1 MKKKNGTIILCISVV
16 FIMAFLL
23 LSMALGEHSVWDC
36 PDCGRAGNTGNYCG
50 GCAHPAPWIDSAT
63 DREASFMAVGNIV
76 TFGTYPQTKE
86 GTDQT
91 PIEWIVLDY
100 DAADNK
106 ALLLSKY
113 GLDVKQYNTSYP
125 DITWEQ
131 CSLRAWL
138 NDEFLKK
145 AFSTEEQSAVLTTA
159 VDNSKSQGYSGW
171 NTDGGNNTQ
180 DRVFLLSYTEANSY
194 LNVTYGDSK
203 NINSRVAPTAYA
215 IAKGAYANPAFKT
228 ADGEAA
234 GWWWLRSPGYYR
246 RDAARVNRVGSLSR
260 NNVNSDDTVVRPAF
274 WLDLESDIF

>member
-1 MKKKNGTIILCISVV
+1 MKKKNGTIILCISAV
-16 FIMAFLL
+16 FIMAFLV

-63 DREASFMAVGNIV
+63 DGEASFMAVENIV

-106 ALLLSKY
+106 ALLLSKK
-113 GLDVKQYNTSYP
+113 GLDVKKYNTSAV
-125 DITWEQ
+125 DITWEK
-131 CSLRAWL
+131 CTLRAWL
-138 NDEFLKK
+138 NDVFLKK
-145 AFSTEEQSAVLTTA
+145 AFSAEEQSAILTTA

-194 LNVTYGDSK
+194 LNVTYGDSE

-215 IAKGAYANPAFKT
+215 IAKGAYASAADKT
-228 ADGEAA
+228 EDSKAA
-234 GWWWLRSPGYYR
+234 GGWWLRSPGSHQGS
-246 RDAARVNRVGSLSR
+246 AAIVFTFGSLNYKLVSHR
-260 NNVNSDDTVVRPAF
+260 SNVVRPAF
-274 WLDLESDIF
+274 WLDLESDVF